1 MDAVLRQ
8 VLILRPLPQFF
19 PCLALCGWPPPGTL
33 ECGAVRW
40 GGGATPILPH
50 KAGCVR
56 VCFPLARPRDSLCHL
71 QVFGTHR
78 KPMVFTSLGERQ
90 PVFLSLSL
98 TNGREGGGGPMPS
111 VRTPSG
117 ERLGTLLLHPP
128 LRPGRKGLTHEGIDD
143 QSHER
148 TPPRWMRAMV
158 CCGCRTGKV

>member
-8 VLILRPLPQFF
+8 ALILRPLPQFF

-98 TNGREGGGGPMPS
+98 SLSLMDERGAV
-111 VRTPSG
+111 VRCRPYA
-117 ERLGTLLLHPP
+117 LH
-128 LRPGRKGLTHEGIDD
+128 RGKGLELFCCILLCG
-143 QSHER
+143 
-148 TPPRWMRAMV
+148 PAGRA
-158 CCGCRTGKV
+158 